1 MKSYRVFLF
10 DADETLFD
18 FQRAEAGALASA
30 FASFGFDCDASV
42 CAQYHRLN
50 DALCSW
56 RLAPSQKRRCNGCG
70 FSSSATRW
78 ISGSTRTR

>member
-18 FQRAEAGALASA
+18 FQKAEAGALASA

-42 CAQYHRLN
+42 CAQ
-50 DALCSW
+50 
-56 RLAPSQKRRCNGCG
+56 
-70 FSSSATRW
+70 
-78 ISGSTRTR
+78 